1 VSRILRARST
11 RAVVGVGAA
20 LGALALAGCGAGQIS
35 QTSNQESGSDG
46 VNAGISTPV
55 VVRNAVIAYGGTAT
69 DGTVYPVGGSAPLQM
84 YIVNQGN
91 EIDRL
96 VSASSPAAAS
106 VQVSGETEVPGG
118 QVLIVEGAPQA
129 ETGPATSTSTAQR
142 PRRMTPLPPPPPPP
156 PPPPATATPTATPRP
171 TSTPGAIG
179 MPGTDRVAQVT
190 LVGLREDIRAGL
202 TYPIVLVFE
211 RAGELRFDVPVGDPT
226 EPREAAA
233 E

>member
-1 VSRILRARST
+1 MSRILRARST
-11 RAVVGVGAA
+11 RAVVGVVAA
-20 LGALALAGCGAGQIS
+20 LGALALAGCGAGQVS

-96 VSASSPAAAS
+96 LSASSPAAAS

-129 ETGPATSTSTAQR
+129 ETGPATSTPQ
-142 PRRMTPLPPPPPPP
+142 PG
-156 PPPPATATPTATPRP
+156 ATATPTATPRP

-179 MPGTDRVAQVT
+179 MPGTDRVAQIT

-202 TYPIVLVFE
+202 TYPIVLAFE
-211 RAGELRFDVPVGDPT
+211 RAGELRFDVPVGDPA